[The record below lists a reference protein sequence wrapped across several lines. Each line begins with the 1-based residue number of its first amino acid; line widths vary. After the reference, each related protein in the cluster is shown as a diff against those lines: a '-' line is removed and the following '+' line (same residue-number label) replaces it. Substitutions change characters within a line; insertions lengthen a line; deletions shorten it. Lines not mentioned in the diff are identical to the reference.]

1 MLFFIDPFGY
11 KGISAKL
18 INALV
23 KDWGSDCIFFFNFN
37 RINAAIN
44 NSKVTSLVNAIFG
57 ESVAN
62 LIRNEVTQL
71 NAVEREELIID
82 KISSVLS
89 NDNEN
94 FVLPF
99 KFISTKR
106 NATSH
111 YLIFVSK
118 HLLGYEIMKDIMYNI
133 SSEYDCGIGSFSYIS
148 TRNRQLNFLYS
159 LSRPLEDLKNKLLV
173 KFSGKTFTVKQIYDL
188 DNINTPYV
196 LKNYK
201 DVLLQLEMENK
212 IITRPPYDERRNY
225 RGKKSMGNN
234 VSITFY

>member
-1 MLFFIDPFGY
+1 
-11 KGISAKL
+11 
-18 INALV
+18 
-23 KDWGSDCIFFFNFN
+23 
-37 RINAAIN
+37 
-44 NSKVTSLVNAIFG
+44 
-57 ESVAN
+57 
-62 LIRNEVTQL
+62 
-71 NAVEREELIID
+71 
-82 KISSVLS
+82 
-89 NDNEN
+89 
-94 FVLPF
+94 
-99 KFISTKR
+99 
-106 NATSH
+106 
-111 YLIFVSK
+111 
-118 HLLGYEIMKDIMYNI
+118 MKDIMYNI